1 MTDMEPADIFFV
13 ITSVAVICVTAV
25 FAVALY
31 FVILILR
38 EIRIV
43 MLIILRLG
51 SGLEK
56 DITEARA
63 YVKREG
69 DSVSGLVGT
78 VAGFLSRYLP
88 KRKVGRKAKDMHD

>member
-13 ITSVAVICVTAV
+13 ITSVAVICITAV

-69 DSVSGLVGT
+69 DSVSGF
-78 VAGFLSRYLP
+78 AGSIASFFVRRFS
-88 KRKVGRKAKDMHD
+88 KRKAGRKTKDMRD

>member
-69 DSVSGLVGT
+69 DSASGLVGA
-78 VAGFLSRYLP
+78 VASFFLRHLP
-88 KRKVGRKAKDMHD
+88 KRKGERKAKDMHD